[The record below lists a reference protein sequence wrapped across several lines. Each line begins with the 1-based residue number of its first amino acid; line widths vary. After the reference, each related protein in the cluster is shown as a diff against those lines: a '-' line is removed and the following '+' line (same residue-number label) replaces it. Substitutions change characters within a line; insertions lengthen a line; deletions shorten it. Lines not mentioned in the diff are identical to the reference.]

1 MKAPCVVAVVLALLP
16 VTARAQSV
24 PQAPAQES
32 LVRVATRRAVPENV
46 ITADPGALLFGQ
58 VSVQYERALTS
69 FVSLVTGLR
78 GQYGLATFGWIGSPG
93 SQQSAR
99 YGGGADLGVRFY
111 FQGFAPQGF
120 YLGVEGAAMW
130 MHVESQPSLWPPTS
144 VQRSLAGGQVGVHLG
159 HQWIVSRAFA
169 LALGAGLTLPIFDGV
184 EGFALA
190 LRVGLGVAL

>member
-111 FQGFAPQGF
+111 LQGLAPQGF

-130 MHVESQPSLWPPTS
+130 MHVEIQPSLLPPPPRCRGLSPADRWGCTWGIS
-144 VQRSLAGGQVGVHLG
+144 GSCLGRSPSPSARG
-159 HQWIVSRAFA
+159 
-169 LALGAGLTLPIFDGV
+169 
-184 EGFALA
+184 
-190 LRVGLGVAL
+190 